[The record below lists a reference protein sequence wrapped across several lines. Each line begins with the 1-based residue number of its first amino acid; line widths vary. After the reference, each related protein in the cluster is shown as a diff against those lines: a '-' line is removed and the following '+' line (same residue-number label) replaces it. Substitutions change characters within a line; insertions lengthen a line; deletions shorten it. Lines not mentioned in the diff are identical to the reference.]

1 MFQTK
6 ETQMPTSSPI
16 LVTGASGFVALHTII
31 QLLQQ
36 GYKVRATLRTLSRE
50 AEVRETIANHVDI
63 NDRLEFISADLMQDA
78 GWDRAAQGCESVLH
92 VASPF
97 PLFEPKHEDE
107 LIIPA
112 VQGTQRVLR
121 AAHNAKIKR
130 VVIVSSVAAVSAGH
144 NGENR
149 IFDENDWSI
158 PENNIGAY
166 SKSKTLAE
174 RAAWDFINGAEN
186 TNKMEL
192 VTINPPLILGPVPNK
207 NLRTSIELVRT
218 LMLGQVPGV
227 GRIKMGMV
235 DVRDVASAIILAM
248 NTPEA
253 AGNRFL
259 VAADTSMWIKDI
271 ADLLHNKYT
280 ARGYKIN
287 RFQFPSFLVRVIG
300 LFDKKI
306 ARVTESL
313 DWDYELSNEKSKRIL
328 KWSPRSAE
336 ESILSMAE
344 SLIEQGFV

>member
-1 MFQTK
+1 MTPTTK
-6 ETQMPTSSPI
+6 PI

-50 AEVRETIANHVDI
+50 AEVRETIGKHIEIKDS
-63 NDRLEFISADLMQDA
+63 LEIVSADLTQDS
-78 GWDRAAQGCESVLH
+78 GWDKVVQGCESVLH

-107 LIIPA
+107 LIVPA

-121 AAHNAKIKR
+121 AAHGEKIKR

-149 IFDENDWSI
+149 TFDENDWSI
-158 PENNIGAY
+158 IENNIGAY

-186 TNKMEL
+186 TNKMEM
-192 VTINPPLILGPVPNK
+192 VAINPPLIFGPLLNK
-207 NLRTSIELVRT
+207 DFPTSAEMIRVF
-218 LMLGQVPGV
+218 MLGQVPGV
-227 GRIKMGMV
+227 ARLKMGIV
-235 DVRDVASAIILAM
+235 DVRDVASALILAM
-248 NTPEA
+248 TTPEA
-253 AGNRFL
+253 AGNRFT
-259 VAADTSMWIKDI
+259 VPTATMWYKEIVDI
-271 ADLLHNKYT
+271 LHKTYVG
-280 ARGYKIN
+280 RYKIPTI
-287 RFQFPSFLVRVIG
+287 QFPVFLVRILA

-306 ARVTESL
+306 ALVAPGL
-313 DWDYELSNEKSKRIL
+313 NWDYELSNEKSKRML

-336 ESILSMAE
+336 ESVISMAE

>member
-1 MFQTK
+1 M
-6 ETQMPTSSPI
+6 TSSKPI

-36 GYKVRATLRTLSRE
+36 GYTVRATLRSLSRE
-50 AEVRETIANHVDI
+50 AEVRETISKHVQA
-63 NDRLEFISADLMQDA
+63 NDRLEILPADLEQESGWNEAMQNV
-78 GWDRAAQGCESVLH
+78 EYVLH
-92 VASPF
+92 IASPF

-107 LIIPA
+107 LIVPA

-121 AAHNAKIKR
+121 AAHQAGIKR
-130 VVIVSSVAAVSAGH
+130 VVQVSSNAAISAGH
-144 NGENR
+144 SGENK
-149 IFDENDWSI
+149 IFTEADWSDV
-158 PENNIGAY
+158 EKNIGAY

-186 TNKMEL
+186 LNKMEL
-192 VTINPPLILGPVPNK
+192 AVINPPLILGPVPNK
-207 NLRTSIELVRT
+207 NVRTSIELVRT
-218 LMLGQVPGV
+218 MMLGQVPGV

-259 VAADTSMWIKDI
+259 VAADKSMWLKDI
-271 ADLLHNKYT
+271 ADLLYDKYA

-287 RFQFPSFLVRVIG
+287 RIQFPSFLVRFIA

-306 ARVTESL
+306 SRVTESL
-313 DWDYELSNEKSKRIL
+313 DWDYELSNEKAKRIL
-328 KWSPRSAE
+328 KWTPRSAE

>member
-1 MFQTK
+1 MTLSK
-6 ETQMPTSSPI
+6 PI

-36 GYKVRATLRTLSRE
+36 GYTVRATLRSLSRE
-50 AEVRETIANHVDI
+50 AEVRETISKYVQA
-63 NDRLEFISADLMQDA
+63 NDRLEILTADLEQES
-78 GWDRAAQGCESVLH
+78 GWNEAIQNVEHVLH
-92 VASPF
+92 IASPF

-112 VQGTQRVLR
+112 VQGTQRVLH
-121 AAHNAKIKR
+121 AAHDANIKR
-130 VVIVSSVAAVSAGH
+130 VVIVSSVAAISAGH
-144 NGENR
+144 SGENKT
-149 IFDENDWSI
+149 FTEADWSDV
-158 PENNIGAY
+158 EKNIGAY

-174 RAAWDFINGAEN
+174 RSAWDFINGTEN
-186 TNKMEL
+186 LNKMEL
-192 VTINPPLILGPVPNK
+192 AVINPPLILGPVPNK
-207 NLRTSIELVRT
+207 NVRTSIELVRT
-218 LMLGQVPGV
+218 MMLGQVPGV
-227 GRIKMGMV
+227 GRIKMGVV

-259 VAADTSMWIKDI
+259 VAADKSMWLKDI
-271 ADLLHNKYT
+271 ADLLYDKYA

-287 RFQFPSFLVRVIG
+287 RIQFPSFLVRFIA

-306 ARVTESL
+306 SRVTESL
-313 DWDYELSNEKSKRIL
+313 DWDYELSNEKAKRIL
-328 KWSPRSAE
+328 KWNPRSAE

>member
-1 MFQTK
+1 MT
-6 ETQMPTSSPI
+6 PSSKPI

-36 GYKVRATLRTLSRE
+36 GYNIRATLRSLSRE
-50 AEVRETIANHVDI
+50 AEVRETIAKYVQA
-63 NDRLEFISADLMQDA
+63 NDRLETLPADLERDS
-78 GWDRAAQGCESVLH
+78 GWDEAMKDVEYVLH

-97 PLFEPKHEDE
+97 PLYEPKHEDE

-112 VQGTQRVLR
+112 VQGTLRVLR
-121 AAHNAKIKR
+121 AAHTANVKR
-130 VVIVSSVAAVSAGH
+130 VVQVSSTAAISAGH

-149 IFDENDWSI
+149 TFTEDDWSKI
-158 PENNIGAY
+158 ENNIGAY

-192 VTINPPLILGPVPNK
+192 VAINPPLILGPIPNK
-207 NLRTSIELVRT
+207 NVRTSIELVRT

-227 GRIKMGMV
+227 GRIKMGFV
-235 DVRDVASAIILAM
+235 DVRDVAAAILLAM
-248 NTPEA
+248 STPEA

-259 VAADTSMWIKDI
+259 CSGGVLWLKDI
-271 ADLLHNKYT
+271 AELLRKEY
-280 ARGYKIN
+280 AGRGYKISTL
-287 RFQFPSFLVRVIG
+287 QFPGFLIRALA

-306 ARVTESL
+306 AVVVREL
-313 DWDYELSNEKSKRIL
+313 DWDYELSNEKAKRIL
-328 KWSPRSAE
+328 KWNPRSQE
-336 ESILSMAE
+336 EAILSMAE